1 MTINARFGAVFAASL
16 VLCGLA
22 LASAARA
29 ETDSCS
35 LLTPAQVGA
44 AVGVQ
49 VSGGQHVT
57 ATSLKTCTW
66 TPTGSSELAAVTL
79 FLQTAVAYDGG
90 KTMANQMAVAAKGV
104 AMTPASVGDDGYFFV
119 TGDQVGLLVKKG
131 ANSFKV
137 TVYAKLPVD
146 KKEAIELALAKEVVA
161 KI

>member
-22 LASAARA
+22 LASSARA

-44 AVGVQ
+44 AVGAQ

-66 TPTGSSELAAVTL
+66 TPTGSSELTAELLALDLVDEL
-79 FLQTAVAYDGG
+79 RLMIDPVFLGGG
-90 KTMANQMAVAAKGV
+90 KRFFR
-104 AMTPASVGDDGYFFV
+104 DDGVCRRLGLV
-119 TGDQVGLLVKKG
+119 TSETTPTG
-131 ANSFKV
+131 AILA
-137 TVYAKLPVD
+137 TYARRIADDSDGPSGAPLPRPPRSR
-146 KKEAIELALAKEVVA
+146 ER
-161 KI
+161 